1 MSSEELRANHKSVR
15 RWKCDSPRYEGA
27 KRDKVQQNKPKK
39 ITPEKAFPL
48 VVNVMKQG
56 IGSHSKPD
64 PESNNKYLQEIFYAE
79 LIAIHLNI
87 QTHIVK
93 QVFHKLNLLG
103 ILSKRE
109 LWEAN
114 SMHTRNDYD
123 DVIQWEAKRYYVY
136 PEKLRDFKC

>member
-15 RWKCDSPRYEGA
+15 RWKFDGPRYDRA
-27 KRDKVQQNKPKK
+27 KREKIPQRKPKK
-39 ITPEKAFPL
+39 MKPEQAFPL
-48 VVNVMKQG
+48 VVEAMKNG
-56 IGSHSKPD
+56 HGSHAGPD
-64 PESNNKYLQEIFYAE
+64 SDSSQYLQEIFYAE

-103 ILSKRE
+103 VLTTRE
-109 LWEAN
+109 LWKPNE
-114 SMHTRNDYD
+114 MHTRNDYD

-136 PEKLRDFKC
+136 PDKLAKL